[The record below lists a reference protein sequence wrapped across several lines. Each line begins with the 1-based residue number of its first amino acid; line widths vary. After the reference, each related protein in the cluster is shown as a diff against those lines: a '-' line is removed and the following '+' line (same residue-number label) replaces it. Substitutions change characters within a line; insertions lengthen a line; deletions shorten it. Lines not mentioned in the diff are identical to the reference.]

1 MGDGSCAFQII
12 RSRVHTT
19 CTRDVCIT
27 LGHVT
32 DKDEYRRYGVHT
44 MSPLEDFPAKP
55 LLEHI
60 YECGRIAFACRGN
73 YCQDLLEAYK

>member
-32 DKDEYRRYGVHT
+32 DKDECGRYGVHT
-44 MSPLEDFPAKP
+44 MSPLEDFLVE
-55 LLEHI
+55 LLPEYIYHI
-60 YECGRIAFACRGN
+60 LESMGIAFA
-73 YCQDLLEAYK
+73 YYDY

>member
-19 CTRDVCIT
+19 CTRDVCIM

-32 DKDEYRRYGVHT
+32 DKDECVGAIEYTRCLSRKIFLRSRYLST
-44 MSPLEDFPAKP
+44 
-55 LLEHI
+55 
-60 YECGRIAFACRGN
+60 YESMGIAFVHVVLI
-73 YCQDLLEAYK
+73 DK

>member
-32 DKDEYRRYGVHT
+32 DKDECRRYGVHT

-55 LLEHI
+55 LLERVRMDVLH
-60 YECGRIAFACRGN
+60 FAWRGDYCR
-73 YCQDLLEAYK
+73 DLLEAYK